1 MEIKKIKT
9 TKEYLSFIKKLYKK
23 DKFYKDNK
31 SEVINM
37 ICNKK
42 SPFYRNTFQEMTAI
56 VIGNEVKC
64 QTVFIQHK
72 NSPETLMLAFF
83 EAEKEAKK
91 EVECLINYAKAKAI
105 ELGCKKILVAMN
117 GHCNYGLGI
126 LTNNFNNFPN
136 FGEAYNSDYY
146 KDFFQNNFKIY
157 KFHNYKNSLAKVGE
171 KISKFTKRLSL
182 QNIDFKYYD
191 AFCPDFDNAIKI
203 YNDLNNTIF
212 KEHLYYFKRELD
224 EDKELFYSMKPL
236 LLNKNL
242 IIAYKNN
249 IPIGFLLW
257 YPDYNELVN
266 SQKHLSLFALLKYK
280 LFNRKP
286 KHIMLTEIGVL
297 PDYENTGLAI
307 SLFLNLHDYLYKQY
321 DKNIIVCSGWIFDKN
336 LKSKNLVQHILE
348 KTDKEF
354 CIYELSI

>member
-1 MEIKKIKT
+1 
-9 TKEYLSFIKKLYKK
+9 
-23 DKFYKDNK
+23 
-31 SEVINM
+31 
-37 ICNKK
+37 
-42 SPFYRNTFQEMTAI
+42 
-56 VIGNEVKC
+56 
-64 QTVFIQHK
+64 
-72 NSPETLMLAFF
+72 
-83 EAEKEAKK
+83 
-91 EVECLINYAKAKAI
+91 
-105 ELGCKKILVAMN
+105 
-117 GHCNYGLGI
+117 
-126 LTNNFNNFPN
+126 
-136 FGEAYNSDYY
+136 
-146 KDFFQNNFKIY
+146 
-157 KFHNYKNSLAKVGE
+157 
-171 KISKFTKRLSL
+171 
-182 QNIDFKYYD
+182 
-191 AFCPDFDNAIKI
+191 
-203 YNDLNNTIF
+203 
-212 KEHLYYFKRELD
+212 
-224 EDKELFYSMKPL
+224 MKPL

-286 KHIMLTEIGVL
+286 KQIMLTEIGVL

-321 DKNIIVCSGWIFDKN
+321 DKNTIVCSGWIFDKN